1 MEAQQYQVYSI
12 SVSRICLGL
21 LFLIIGVINVL
32 FIDSNHQAGVLFPLP
47 YFVTTGIPPALFGLG
62 ILVHTLLT
70 SFKFTLRRVNSHI
83 QMEEKFVFR
92 RLKTVP
98 IGEIQAIKLGNTT
111 TRYKYALL
119 GLWLVYVIFT
129 LESGFHQ
136 LNHLYGITMIGSGFT
151 VLLLIFVLVL
161 VTRKEVTLETR
172 NEKLWANITKID
184 MVQLCQVLQI
194 PLIPRE
200 KSQSSQIKD
209 YETLVIG
216 ILFVSL
222 AVLIY
227 FVAPFGTFIDFFL
240 LIYGIKLILATLQ
253 TAWGSLT
260 TIQKESHLL
269 IHIRGFRYEKLYY
282 FKDVSQLTPS
292 RKLKAIHPLE
302 LAIIGV
308 LFFLSIYATIRAA
321 FLENW
326 IFFLQALLIT
336 SCILFAVALYIFRLE
351 NYFIPSTTSALRLP
365 LPQGI
370 KDLKREESVHRLSK
384 YLETIVK
391 SSQINAFYWRVGF
404 LFLLIFVPLLIF
416 TTSFP
421 ILV

>member
-1 MEAQQYQVYSI
+1 METQQYQVYSI

-21 LFLIIGVINVL
+21 LFLLIGAINIL
-32 FIDSNHQAGVLFPLP
+32 FIDSNHEAGVLFPLP

-62 ILVHTLLT
+62 ILFHTLLT
-70 SFKFTLRRVNSHI
+70 SFKFTLRRVDSQI
-83 QMEEKFVFR
+83 QLEEKFILR
-92 RLKTVP
+92 RVKTLP
-98 IGEIQAIKLGNTT
+98 IAEIQAIKLGNTT

-119 GLWLVYVIFT
+119 GLWLVYVLFT
-129 LESGFHQ
+129 LESGVHQ
-136 LNHLYGITMIGSGFT
+136 LNSLYRAIMIGSGIT

-172 NEKLWANITKID
+172 SGKVWANVTKID
-184 MVQLCQVLQI
+184 MAQLCQILQI
-194 PLIPRE
+194 PLIPPE
-200 KSQSSQIKD
+200 KAHSSQIKD

-216 ILFVSL
+216 ILFVGL

-260 TIQKESHLL
+260 TIQNESHLL
-269 IHIRGFRYEKLYY
+269 IRITGFRYEKVYY
-282 FKDVSQLTPS
+282 FKDSSHATPS

-302 LAIIGV
+302 LVIIGV
-308 LFFLSIYATIRAA
+308 LSFLMIYATIRAA
-321 FLENW
+321 FLESW
-326 IFFLQALLIT
+326 IFFFQALLFT
-336 SCILFAVALYIFRLE
+336 ACILFAVALYIFRLE
-351 NYFIPSTTSALRLP
+351 NYLIPSSTSALRLP
-365 LPQGI
+365 LPQGTRDPTG
-370 KDLKREESVHRLSK
+370 KASMHRLSN

-391 SSQINAFYWRVGF
+391 SSQVNAFYWRVGL

-416 TTSFP
+416 TASFP
-421 ILV
+421 FLV